1 MSIEKYILTENSILQ
16 HFIEEVCDQNR
27 ILENRNKYLT
37 KKVNELRLSI
47 EALVLFEEELNE
59 KIELMKKENGE
70 LKEII
75 KLLEKDKEEMTNFL
89 NYQEKIIEFIL
100 K

>member
-27 ILENRNKYLT
+27 ILEKRNKQLVRE
-37 KKVNELRLSI
+37 VN
-47 EALVLFEEELNE
+47 
-59 KIELMKKENGE
+59 E

-75 KLLEKDKEEMTNFL
+75 NLLERDKEEMMKFL
-89 NYQEKIIEFIL
+89 KYQEKLIGYII